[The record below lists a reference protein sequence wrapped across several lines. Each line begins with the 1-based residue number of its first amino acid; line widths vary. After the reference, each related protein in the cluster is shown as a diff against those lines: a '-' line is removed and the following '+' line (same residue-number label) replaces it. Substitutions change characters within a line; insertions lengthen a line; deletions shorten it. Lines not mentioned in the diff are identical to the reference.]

1 MKLEKRKSK
10 TGVAK
15 PIMPP
20 KTKNIDIPQVADK
33 KNKKVKSPIKKIKG
47 F

>member
-10 TGVAK
+10 TGVVK
-15 PIMPP
+15 PIKPP